1 MPHHERP
8 HGEVQ
13 GLARRQKEV
22 RRKHGLED
30 LLGFSWEGI
39 GEAG

>member
-8 HGEVQ
+8 HEEVQ
-13 GLARRQKEV
+13 GVARRQKEV
-22 RRKHGLED
+22 RRKRALED
-30 LLGFSWEGI
+30 LLGFSWEGR